1 MPFGCTD
8 GEHQVECGS
17 VVIARVK
24 AMSKSLYHRLR
35 VEHVIEETHDSK
47 SIVFAEPSDR
57 RAFTY
62 KPGQFLTLRVPTQSK
77 AIARCYSL
85 ASSPV
90 ADGALKVTVKR
101 VQDGLGSN
109 WLCDNV
115 RAGDVLEV
123 LAPAGVFCPASLDV
137 DFLLFAGGSGITPV
151 MSILKSSLQQGSGRV
166 FLFYANRDEQSV
178 IFRDELLQLAQA
190 YPRRLTVMH
199 WLESVQGRPTLEQLG
214 SLCAEHIDSH
224 AFVCGPGPFMDAV
237 EQALIDLKVDRARI
251 HVERFV
257 SLSSDPGVLVDMP
270 DDTAHDG
277 PRIELNA
284 ELDGVIHTLSW
295 APGVDLL
302 DALLGAGVMAPFSC
316 REGRCSACMCRV
328 SEGEV
333 SMRHNEV
340 LGREDLAE
348 GWVLACQARAVSDK
362 VSISFDG

>member
-1 MPFGCTD
+1 
-8 GEHQVECGS
+8 
-17 VVIARVK
+17 
-24 AMSKSLYHRLR
+24 MSKSLYHLLR
-35 VEHVIEETHDSK
+35 VADVIQETHDSK
-47 SIVFAEPSDR
+47 SIVFADPGDSK
-57 RAFTY
+57 AFAY
-62 KPGQFLTLRVPTQSK
+62 KPGQFLTLRIPTQDK
-77 AIARCYSL
+77 PVARCYSL

-109 WLCDNV
+109 WVCDNV
-115 RAGDVLEV
+115 RVGDELEV
-123 LAPAGVFCPASLDV
+123 LAPAGVFCPSSLDV

-151 MSILKSSLQQGSGRV
+151 MSILKSSLRQGSGRV

-190 YPRRLTVMH
+190 FPRRLTVMH

-214 SLCAEHIDSH
+214 SLCSAHIDSH
-224 AFVCGPGPFMDAV
+224 AFVCGPGPFMGAV
-237 EQALIDLKVDRARI
+237 EQALIDLKVDRTRI

-257 SLSSDPGVLVDMP
+257 SLNNDPGVLADVPVNANYDAP
-270 DDTAHDG
+270 G
-277 PRIELNA
+277 IELNA
-284 ELDGVIHTLSW
+284 QLDGVTHTLSW
-295 APGVDLL
+295 APGIDLL
-302 DALLGAGVMAPFSC
+302 DAMLGAGVMAPFSC

-340 LGREDLAE
+340 LGREDLAQ